1 MGYKSIVGLEL
12 DKGRMHTDYITVVSG
27 LPRSGTSM
35 LMKMLQA
42 GGLVPIVDG
51 IRSADEDNPGG
62 YYEFEKVKK
71 MAEDISWLASA
82 QGKVIKV
89 ISQLLAD
96 LPSHYRYK
104 VLLIHREMAE
114 VLASQQIMIK
124 RRGQRTDAADDAEI
138 GAIFQR
144 HIKQIRSWLA
154 AQDHFEVL
162 DVQYADILSNPHRE
176 SLRIAAYLGEG
187 FDAEVM
193 AGVVDSKL
201 YRQRK

>member
-1 MGYKSIVGLEL
+1 MGS
-12 DKGRMHTDYITVVSG
+12 DKIFEERKVYNDIGFIDTFLT
-27 LPRSGTSM
+27 
-35 LMKMLQA
+35 
-42 GGLVPIVDG
+42 
-51 IRSADEDNPGG
+51 EDFYREQKLFTYEHNEQKDV
-62 YYEFEKVKK
+62 YEIESREFEKVKK

-114 VLASQQIMIK
+114 VLASQQIMLK
-124 RRGQRTDAADDAEI
+124 RRGQLTDAVDDAEI

>member
-1 MGYKSIVGLEL
+1 MQKANLGA
-12 DKGRMHTDYITVVSG
+12 T
-27 LPRSGTSM
+27 P
-35 LMKMLQA
+35 Q
-42 GGLVPIVDG
+42 VDG
-51 IRSADEDNPGG
+51 KIIRLAMPELSEERRQE
-62 YYEFEKVKK
+62 YVKLVKK

-114 VLASQQIMIK
+114 VLASQQIMLK
-124 RRGQRTDAADDAEI
+124 RRGQLTDAVDDAEI

-162 DVQYADILSNPHRE
+162 DVRYADILSNPHRE
-176 SLRIAAYLGEG
+176 RLRIAAYLGEG